1 MKTTTVA
8 ADKLKRKRKKTPN
21 QSVQHAKRGKLSA
34 GQKTVAQLQS
44 KAAKRTESINLP
56 VSCFVLCSARLRG
69 ARCFNC
75 VSTIVRLAVT
85 RGHISF
91 IVSLGVSNALF
102 PLLRFRTEPSFFFS
116 CSPVVLQLYR
126 HIDSNEGGDWEDDRS
141 ILLLTADV
149 LHVWDVVGVLGAQLK
164 GRNAAAFLT
173 GYVSPSMYC
182 TRDYT
187 TDIGFNKLLLF
198 AAFDI

>member
-102 PLLRFRTEPSFFFS
+102 PLLRFRTEPSFFFLALQSS
-116 CSPVVLQLYR
+116 CNC
-126 HIDSNEGGDWEDDRS
+126 IDTS
-141 ILLLTADV
+141 TAT
-149 LHVWDVVGVLGAQLK
+149 K
-164 GRNAAAFLT
+164 AAT
-173 GYVSPSMYC
+173 EKTIVQYC
-182 TRDYT
+182 C
-187 TDIGFNKLLLF
+187 
-198 AAFDI
+198 